1 MKKPD
6 LNPGLFTT
14 YSFKDKMTK
23 RFCFI
28 LLSVFLGSASLLA
41 DSKTA
46 VNLEAFLPT
55 SSNHREWQ
63 LEGPVQKAEGSQL
76 FMLINGGATLYLSLG
91 FKKALTATLLDKQKK
106 PINIDVFEMNS
117 AAIAKQVNSEK
128 VGTEAKKLS
137 FGQDAN
143 LESYYLNFWQG
154 PYQITISGYDSTPES
169 IDSIINLAKIVD
181 QKITRSLSPP

>member
-1 MKKPD
+1 
-6 LNPGLFTT
+6 
-14 YSFKDKMTK
+14 
-23 RFCFI
+23 
-28 LLSVFLGSASLLA
+28 
-41 DSKTA
+41 
-46 VNLEAFLPT
+46 
-55 SSNHREWQ
+55 
-63 LEGPVQKAEGSQL
+63 
-76 FMLINGGATLYLSLG
+76 MLINGGATLYLSLG